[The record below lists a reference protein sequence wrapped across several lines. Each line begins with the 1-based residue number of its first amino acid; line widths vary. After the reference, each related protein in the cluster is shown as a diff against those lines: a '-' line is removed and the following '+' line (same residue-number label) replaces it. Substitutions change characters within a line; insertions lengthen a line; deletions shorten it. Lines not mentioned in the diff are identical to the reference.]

1 MHFLELIFCSLLE
14 CIEPLFTELICDANS
29 KSKLHRGRTKRAS
42 ESWVT
47 R

>member
-1 MHFLELIFCSLLE
+1 MHFLGLFFYFLLE
-14 CIEPLFTELICDANS
+14 CMEHLFPELIGHANS
-29 KSKLHRGRTKRAS
+29 KSKLHQGKSKRPS

>member
-1 MHFLELIFCSLLE
+1 MHFLEWIFYFLLE
-14 CIEPLFTELICDANS
+14 CIEPLFTEFICDANS
-29 KSKLHRGRTKRAS
+29 KSKLHRGKTKRPS